1 MVGNLLLIRNI
12 ELEEVPDASLEE
24 KSPLEGVHCPRSIS
38 QPRSLLYI
46 YRISR
51 LPMGTRTVHV
61 ELGVL
66 HGGAEVDAT
75 LLLAPEADGR
85 WLLVQ
90 ADAKALQLVL
100 YQLLVREGLQA
111 VQHDQDQ
118 VARARRGN
126 NLATK
131 GISDVFS

>member
-1 MVGNLLLIRNI
+1 
-12 ELEEVPDASLEE
+12 
-24 KSPLEGVHCPRSIS
+24 
-38 QPRSLLYI
+38 
-46 YRISR
+46 
-51 LPMGTRTVHV
+51 MGTRTVHV

-85 WLLVQ
+85 RLLVQ

-111 VQHDQDQ
+111 VQHNQDQ
-118 VARARRGN
+118 VARARCGN
-126 NLATK
+126 NLATQ
-131 GISDVFS
+131 